1 MSKADGREYDYSSQ
15 SSGNGNSAGKSSL
28 DPFKVKKAAA
38 VIRAINH
45 PLRQSMIRLLEEQR
59 RMTVTEL
66 YNRLN
71 LEQSVASQHLAI
83 LREARVVITSRNGK
97 FIHYS
102 VSEKRLRDLN
112 AFVEQIIA
120 L

>member
-1 MSKADGREYDYSSQ
+1 MSEADAREYDQ
-15 SSGNGNSAGKSSL
+15 SPGNGTSAGKSL
-28 DPFKVKKAAA
+28 PDPVKVKKAAG

-45 PLRQSMIRLLEEQR
+45 PLRQSMIRLLEDQR

-102 VSEKRLRDLN
+102 VSEKRLSELN